1 MSNIFLVLDK
11 TVAYKHFIFRPK
23 IKWGWLITK
32 LSVLGV
38 VLIGVELGLGVICG
52 SKIPVPSLSLLL
64 AIYCGVRWG
73 ADIGAITGFILGLI
87 IGALRYELLGASAL
101 LGTIVGF
108 SAGYF
113 YGKLYVGQYFALM
126 LIVGALSFFADLLTG
141 GITFLLF
148 GTFSSHKLIWVAEN
162 MACSLPLFFVFEQVL
177 RPRARTPY
185 LMHLK

>member
-1 MSNIFLVLDK
+1 
-11 TVAYKHFIFRPK
+11 VAYKSFIFRPK
-23 IKWGWLITK
+23 VKWWWVIIK
-32 LSVLGV
+32 LSAIGV
-38 VLIGVELGLGVICG
+38 VLIGMEIGLGIICG
-52 SKIPVPSLSLLL
+52 NRIPVPSLTLLL

-87 IGALRYELLGASAL
+87 IGSLRYELLGASAL

-148 GTFSSHKLIWVAEN
+148 GTYSTHKLIWVAEN
-162 MACSLPLFFVFEQVL
+162 MLSSVALFFVFEQVL
-177 RPRARTPY
+177 RPRPRTPY